1 MRLINKITVF
11 LPCLLI
17 MIAGCAKRLNRQ
29 ELSGEVSYKGKPIL
43 IGSVTFVGEDDNNPT
58 TISAEIKE
66 GKFTVLK
73 ENGLVPGNYKVRFS
87 ALDRI
92 AIAPADT
99 TLPAIPPREILP
111 EKHTVKGMN
120 LSIKDQE
127 KNFFKLE
134 LD

>member
-1 MRLINKITVF
+1 
-11 LPCLLI
+11 
-17 MIAGCAKRLNRQ
+17 MIAGCAKTLNRQ

-43 IGSVTFVGEDDNNPT
+43 IGSVTFVGEDDTNPT

-66 GKFTVLK
+66 GKFTVPK
-73 ENGLVPGNYKVRFS
+73 ENGLVPGNYKARFS

-99 TLPAIPPREILP
+99 SLPAIPPREILP

>member
-11 LPCLLI
+11 LPCFLI
-17 MIAGCAKRLNRQ
+17 MIAGCAKTLNRQ

-99 TLPAIPPREILP
+99 SLPAIPPREILP